1 MMCRIRLDEQ
11 IEPSLANG
19 SKFSMPEDA
28 DILSG
33 IDNRSRQGDHFGILG
48 FSIIFVLMII
58 VAAVIILILRNKL
71 KKEEKN
77 EISKEKLQEE
87 KI

>member
-1 MMCRIRLDEQ
+1 MEDEQ

-33 IDNRSRQGDHFGILG
+33 IDNRSR
-48 FSIIFVLMII
+48 
-58 VAAVIILILRNKL
+58 
-71 KKEEKN
+71 
-77 EISKEKLQEE
+77 
-87 KI
+87 